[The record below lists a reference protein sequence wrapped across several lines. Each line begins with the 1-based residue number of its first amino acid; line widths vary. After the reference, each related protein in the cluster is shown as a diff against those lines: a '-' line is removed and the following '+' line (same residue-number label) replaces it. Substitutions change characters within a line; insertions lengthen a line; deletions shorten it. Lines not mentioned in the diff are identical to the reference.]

1 MWRVSTATLCSL
13 TGRERERKRKK
24 REKKPD
30 IPELEHPKSLGQLDF
45 TVELIKESGGIDK
58 NTEVP
63 LYSLKKPQPP
73 LPPPPPLQ
81 TRALLPKWSEKYK
94 NCKCCYSRKKKEK
107 KTYVTCATCE
117 QHFYCFTTKR
127 NCFGGCPSVSKV
139 SRMDILH
146 GLPARCMCRHLRL

>member
-1 MWRVSTATLCSL
+1 MKLCERSTSGGKPLYHFINVARVNSYLMFTDWK
-13 TGRERERKRKK
+13 GKGKKKKKKK

-127 NCFGGCPSVSKV
+127 NCLGAA
-139 SRMDILH
+139 H
-146 GLPARCMCRHLRL
+146 Q